1 MVADSGAVAAFL
13 LAREFIFGIELGRGD
28 EPRDETE
35 WRAAEL
41 SRWAGADVP
50 LAAIS

>member
-1 MVADSGAVAAFL
+1 MVADSGAVVAFL

-28 EPRDETE
+28 EPRNETD